1 MHHSIVRHGR
11 RAVLAGL
18 LLLLLGGLSTC
29 RAAPPAL
36 IEMTVGETKHVGKS
50 VAHND
55 DVCCLIASDGRMTE
69 IELKNVTAFR
79 LVAPTFK
86 PLSVIDVRD
95 QMARELGRGF
105 EVATRGKYVVAG
117 PPGRARQYA
126 ELLDQVHRSFTTFFS
141 RRNFGL
147 TEPEFPLIAI
157 VFPDVRAFAEYC
169 RKDGMGYAPGLRGYY
184 DAYSNRVAL
193 YDDGETLAATSPI
206 LELPGQRF
214 ASIQAGL
221 RDTLVHE
228 ATHQLAF
235 NMGLHSRVGENPR
248 WVVEGLA
255 MIFERDVTGGARYG
269 SEKSRINEERFDW
282 FMRETRRRPEPLQD
296 FVAAD
301 RSFRTS
307 VLNAYS
313 QSWAV
318 AFYLA
323 ERRSADFA
331 DYLRRVRARKP
342 LAPYTAEERVAD
354 FQASFG
360 DDVNWVEVQ
369 WLRFMDGL
377 K

>member
-1 MHHSIVRHGR
+1 MHNSTVRHGR
-11 RAVLAGL
+11 RLLLAAL
-18 LLLLLGGLSTC
+18 LLLAAGQVAG
-29 RAAPPAL
+29 AAPPAL
-36 IEMTVGETKHVGKS
+36 IEMTVGEMKHVGKS

-55 DVCCLIASDGRMTE
+55 EVCCLVATDGRLTE
-69 IELKNVTAFR
+69 IDLQKVTAFR
-79 LVAPTFK
+79 QVAATFR

-95 QMARELGRGF
+95 QLAREMGRGF

-117 PPGRARQYA
+117 PPGKARQYA
-126 ELLDQVHRSFTTFFS
+126 DLLDQVHRSFTTFFS

-157 VFPDVRAFAEYC
+157 VFPDVRAFADYC
-169 RKDGMGYAPGLRGYY
+169 RKDGMQYAPGLRGYY

-193 YDDGETLAATSPI
+193 YDEGEPLASVDGPGELTGAHFAT
-206 LELPGQRF
+206 
-214 ASIQAGL
+214 IQAGL

-235 NMGLHSRVGENPR
+235 NMGLHNRIGENPR

-255 MIFERDVTGGARYG
+255 MIFERDATGGGRYG

-282 FMRETRRRPEPLQD
+282 FRRETRGRPVPLKE
-296 FVAAD
+296 FVAGD
-301 RSFRTS
+301 RPFGTS

-331 DYLRRVRARKP
+331 DYLRRMRGRKS
-342 LAPYTAEERVAD
+342 LAAYTSEERVAD
-354 FQASFG
+354 FQTSFG
-360 DDVNWVEVQ
+360 DDIDWVEVQ
-369 WLRFMDGL
+369 WLRFMDDL

>member
-1 MHHSIVRHGR
+1 
-11 RAVLAGL
+11 LAAAAL
-18 LLLLLGGLSTC
+18 LLLAADRTC
-29 RAAPPAL
+29 VAASPAL
-36 IEMTVGETKHVGKS
+36 IEMTVGEIKYVGKS
-50 VAHND
+50 VAHNEE
-55 DVCCLIASDGRMTE
+55 VCCLVATDGRMTE
-69 IELKNVTAFR
+69 IDLKKVAEFR
-79 LVAPTFK
+79 QVAPTFK

-95 QMARELGRGF
+95 QLARELGRGF

-117 PPGRARQYA
+117 PPGKARQYA

-157 VFPDVRAFAEYC
+157 VFPDVRTFADYC

-184 DAYSNRVAL
+184 DAFSNRVAL
-193 YDDGETLAATSPI
+193 YDEGEPLASVDGPG
-206 LELPGQRF
+206 ELSGMRF
-214 ASIQAGL
+214 ATIQAGL

-255 MIFERDVTGGARYG
+255 MIFERDATGGARYG
-269 SEKSRINEERFDW
+269 SEKSRINEERFEW
-282 FMRETRRRPEPLQD
+282 FVRETRGRPVPLKE
-296 FVAAD
+296 FVAGD
-301 RSFRTS
+301 RSFRNS

-323 ERRSADFA
+323 ERRAANFADF
-331 DYLRRVRARKP
+331 LRRVRGRKS
-342 LAPYTAEERVAD
+342 LTPYTAEERVAD

-360 DDVNWVEVQ
+360 DDIDWVEVQ